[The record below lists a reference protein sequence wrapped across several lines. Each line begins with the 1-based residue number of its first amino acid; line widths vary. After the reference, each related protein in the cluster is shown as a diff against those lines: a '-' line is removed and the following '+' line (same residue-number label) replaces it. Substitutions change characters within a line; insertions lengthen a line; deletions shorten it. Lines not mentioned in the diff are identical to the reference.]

1 MPTIFDKTNLARLKY
16 QYELDTIERERIEL
30 DLDKVKESK
39 NEILIKI
46 HQFRITKAKCIE
58 EIAKLDIE
66 YYKSINSIE

>member
-1 MPTIFDKTNLARLKY
+1 MNYYNRITLARMNY
-16 QYELDTIERERIEL
+16 QYELDSIERERIEL

-46 HQFRITKAKCIE
+46 HQFKITKAKCIE

-66 YYKSINSIE
+66 YYKSINNIE